1 MRTCSE
7 RGFRRDELL
16 EVVVMVELSE
26 EWDEEGDKVRDD
38 AVGASVVP
46 QKYELCLLGDWPGV
60 GESGVV

>member
-26 EWDEEGDKVRDD
+26 EWDEEGDKVRDE
-38 AVGASVVP
+38 AVWASVLP
-46 QKYELCLLGDWPGV
+46 QKYEFCLLEDWPEV
-60 GESGVV
+60 GQSGVV